1 MENKFMT
8 FIKPF
13 LLHIDNGSFFRVPF
27 EWLYKIISILNLV
40 FPIYVL
46 YKSIDLNLFD
56 MKAKFVFVFILCW
69 LLIAFTCWVN
79 FQLWWNRSSK
89 VAQSSG
95 QGDDFVATPVFA
107 HFVQTS
113 GEWLGTTI
121 GIIGFGVSL
130 LAMIIL
136 GDEAYIIDSL
146 LDLPFLGGGIETVI
160 ILPITGFL
168 IIVFFRFLAEQ
179 FRALASIANN
189 TGRK

>member
-1 MENKFMT
+1 MT

-13 LLHIDNGSFFRVPF
+13 LLQIDNGHFFRVPF
-27 EWLYKIISILNLV
+27 EWLYKIISILNLAL
-40 FPIYVL
+40 PIYVL
-46 YKSIDLNLFD
+46 YKSIDLYIFD
-56 MKAKFVFVFILCW
+56 MRAKFVIAFILCW

-89 VAQSSG
+89 VAQSFS

-130 LAMIIL
+130 IAKIIL
-136 GDEAYIIDSL
+136 GDESFIIDNL
-146 LDLPFLGGGIETVI
+146 LDLPFIGGGIETII

-168 IIVFFRFLAEQ
+168 IIVFFRFSAEQ

-189 TGRK
+189 TGRR